1 MIRRFV
7 PDIVGVCLI
16 AIVAVL
22 LAVRPDG
29 KPDFRPQ
36 AASQGVTQKA
46 PAVRQERQDLPAAAI
61 ADDAVKK
68 RNVFAASGSYAATGT
83 ETVSQP
89 ADNTYVLIGILGGT
103 ERKAVFRDG
112 QGAVAAFAVGK
123 TMGDGFVI
131 AGIDNVSVKFIK
143 GKETKELKIFNVQ
156 YKPPKR

>member
-16 AIVAVL
+16 AIIAVL
-22 LAVRPDG
+22 LAVRPDV

-36 AASQGVTQKA
+36 AAAQGVAQKA
-46 PAVRQERQDLPAAAI
+46 PAIQRERQDLSAAAVT
-61 ADDAVKK
+61 DDAVKK
-68 RNVFAASGSYAATGT
+68 RNIFAASGSYAATGA
-83 ETVSQP
+83 EMVSQP
-89 ADNTYVLIGILGGT
+89 ADNSYVLIGILGGK

-123 TMGDGFVI
+123 KMGDGFVV
-131 AGIDNVSVKFIK
+131 AGIDNVSVKLIR

>member
-7 PDIVGVCLI
+7 PDIVGICLI
-16 AIVAVL
+16 AIIAVL
-22 LAVRPDG
+22 LAVRPDV

-36 AASQGVTQKA
+36 AAAQGVAQKA
-46 PAVRQERQDLPAAAI
+46 PAVKQERQDLPAV

-68 RNVFAASGSYAATGT
+68 RNIFAASGSYAATGA
-83 ETVSQP
+83 EMVSQP
-89 ADNTYVLIGILGGT
+89 ADNSYVLIGILGGK

-123 TMGDGFVI
+123 KMGDGFVV
-131 AGIDNVSVKFIK
+131 AGIGNVSVKLIR

-156 YKPPKR
+156 YKPPNR